1 MVLEKLTEQK
11 SAAQVSREYGIKNS
25 VLSRWKQGFIERSP
39 QLGGKAQ
46 PVMTETNAL
55 PNWSA
60 WQGVW
65 QWNQRNGFTD
75 GGEERQRCSDNLVM
89 NKRKLEVHQNITLIW
104 SYLILFRK

>member
-1 MVLEKLTEQK
+1 VELEKLAEQK

-60 WQGVW
+60 W
-65 QWNQRNGFTD
+65 
-75 GGEERQRCSDNLVM
+75 
-89 NKRKLEVHQNITLIW
+89 
-104 SYLILFRK
+104 